1 METIYYN
8 AIVGNF
14 DIISFDFI
22 SITDYLA
29 DIYHMKVRHLLPD
42 NFTAYQPGL
51 TPLSSFINNQR
62 FNVDVSIWNKLIRA
76 NNYKNAI
83 NAIHTYNRVI
93 RRTRD
98 EVISR
103 ENSEE
108 REITVNPEPEQKSQ
122 NDISKDLLQYEEP
135 LQPTITNSE
144 EKLREKRR
152 GNVKVEPPKKSRHS
166 KKYYRNKAGY
176 SSKAKGGRKPKGKAR
191 T

>member
-1 METIYYN
+1 MIGKRRADHKKRMDEGIKQ
-8 AIVGNF
+8 
-14 DIISFDFI
+14 
-22 SITDYLA
+22 LA
-29 DIYHMKVRHLLPD
+29 SLSERAAEINDS
-42 NFTAYQPGL
+42 NFTEEEMVIEL
-51 TPLSSFINNQR
+51 EKIH
-62 FNVDVSIWNKLIRA
+62 NKYPKEN